1 MALVALAKLGSFGF
15 DPWAVEAGGLVGAFA
30 AFATSGVVA
39 VAAAVVAPFE
49 PLLASAVVD
58 VAFEAVAAVVPV
70 LVAVVVLVV
79 VVFASSFVVVH
90 WVPSYEFGLAD

>member
-1 MALVALAKLGSFGF
+1 M
-15 DPWAVEAGGLVGAFA
+15 
-30 AFATSGVVA
+30 
-39 VAAAVVAPFE
+39 
-49 PLLASAVVD
+49 LASAVVD

>member
-1 MALVALAKLGSFGF
+1 
-15 DPWAVEAGGLVGAFA
+15 LVGAFA
-30 AFATSGVVA
+30 ACATSGVGA
-39 VAAAVVAPFE
+39 GAAAVVAPFE

-58 VAFEAVAAVVPV
+58 VAFEAVAAAVPVPV
-70 LVAVVVLVV
+70 LAAVVVLVVV